1 MKARELVEYSAE
13 RFGTIE
19 SNALRL
25 TSGNVSHY
33 GATIGVYAKNAAEY
47 VEIEMR
53 ESDYAPSAAEHD
65 MLQKSVGWFRDI
77 ADLAARLTTGN
88 VSHMGCTIRGKALRC
103 KEYLQKR
110 LNEK

>member
-1 MKARELVEYSAE
+1 MTIRELVEYSAA
-13 RFGTIE
+13 RFDTIA
-19 SNALRL
+19 NDARWL
-25 TSGNVSHY
+25 TSGNVSHR
-33 GATIGVYAKNAAEY
+33 GATIGVYAKNAAKYIKLETD
-47 VEIEMR
+47 
-53 ESDYAPSAAEHD
+53 SHHAPSAAELD
-65 MLQKSVGWFRDI
+65 MLQKSVGWLRDI